1 MQVGSKVRFLNEVG
15 GGVIVK
21 ILSAHKAIVEN
32 EDGFD
37 EEHFIKNL
45 VEESSAKDYKLDGIE
60 HNLAVQEKLSSESK
74 ENQLEDFYRKTK
86 SLNRIETPEEIEVD
100 LHIEELI
107 DSHNGMGN
115 AQILAVQMANFKREL
130 NVAIRKKVK
139 RLVIIHGVGEGV
151 LKSEIRKELYE
162 CYPSMEHH
170 DANYRKYGYG
180 ATEILIYTY
189 H

>member
-1 MQVGSKVRFLNEVG
+1 MKVGSKVSFLNDVG
-15 GGVIVK
+15 GGVVIK
-21 ILSAHKAIVEN
+21 ILSEYKVVIEN
-32 EDGFD
+32 EDGFE
-37 EEHFIKNL
+37 EEHFAKNL
-45 VEESSAKDYKLDGIE
+45 VEKSASKDYKLDGIQ
-60 HNLAVQEKLSSESK
+60 HNLSVQEKLASETK

-107 DSHNGMGN
+107 DSHKGMGN

-130 NVAIRKKVK
+130 NSAIRKKVK
-139 RLVIIHGVGEGV
+139 RLIIIHGVGEGV

-162 CYPSMEHH
+162 SYPSIEHH

-189 H
+189 N

>member
-1 MQVGSKVRFLNEVG
+1 MKVGSKVRFLNDVG
-15 GGVIVK
+15 GGVIVQ
-21 ILSAHKAIVEN
+21 ILSAYKVTVEN
-32 EDGFD
+32 EDGF
-37 EEHFIKNL
+37 EVEYFIKNL
-45 VEESSAKDYKLDGIE
+45 VEEGSVKDYKLEGLE
-60 HNLAVQEKLSSESK
+60 HNLAVQEKISSESR
-74 ENQLEDFYRKTK
+74 ENQLEDFYQKTK

-130 NVAIRKKVK
+130 NVAIRKKVQ

-162 CYPSMEHH
+162 SYPSMEHH

>member
-1 MQVGSKVRFLNEVG
+1 MQIGSKVRFLNEVG
-15 GGVIVK
+15 GGIITKV
-21 ILSAHKAIVEN
+21 LSSTKVIVEN

-45 VEESSAKDYKLDGIE
+45 VEESSRKDYKLDGIE
-60 HNLAVQEKLSSESK
+60 HNLAVQEKIASESK
-74 ENQLEDFYRKTK
+74 EKQLEDFYQKTK
-86 SLNRIETPEEIEVD
+86 SLNRIETSDEIEVD

-107 DSHNGMGN
+107 ETHKGMTN
-115 AQILAVQMANFKREL
+115 AHILDVQMANFKREL
-130 NVAIRKKVK
+130 NIAIRKKVNK
-139 RLVIIHGVGEGV
+139 LIIIHGVGEGV
-151 LKSEIRKELYE
+151 LKSEIRRELYD
-162 CYPSMEHH
+162 CYPSIEHH